1 MGKIVGF
8 LETTQLYMMVNMYIK
23 YKMWKYKLAEALPKA
38 NCIINDVI
46 AFLRGLS
53 RFNKWRILLP
63 LLRQLV

>member
-1 MGKIVGF
+1 
-8 LETTQLYMMVNMYIK
+8 MVNMYIK
-23 YKMWKYKLAEALPKA
+23 YKIWKYKLAEALPKT